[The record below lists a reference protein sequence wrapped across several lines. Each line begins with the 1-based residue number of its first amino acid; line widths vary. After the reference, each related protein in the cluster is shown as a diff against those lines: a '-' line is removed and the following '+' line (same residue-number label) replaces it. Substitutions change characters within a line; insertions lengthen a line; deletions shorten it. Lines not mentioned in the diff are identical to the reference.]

1 MKKEPQASSDEDI
14 HDMDD
19 QGDGSDNDEFSV
31 TNVTNE
37 GKNCTKLLNNM
48 CTILYSQNIFVFS
61 LHILFFLVQKMK
73 EPVKLKMK
81 KVADQIL
88 VQEKGKR
95 KGIRQICLLI
105 YIIYQNYIAIL
116 PYCKHAKRSCYYCHK
131 INIMLSYGS

>member
-31 TNVTNE
+31 TNATNE

-48 CTILYSQNIFVFS
+48 CTILYSQDIFVFS

-88 VQEKGKR
+88 VQEKGKG
-95 KGIRQICLLI
+95 KVYDKYVFLFTLFIKIILLFYPTVSMPKEVVTI
-105 YIIYQNYIAIL
+105 VT
-116 PYCKHAKRSCYYCHK
+116 K
-131 INIMLSYGS
+131 

>member
-48 CTILYSQNIFVFS
+48 CTILYSQDIFVFS

-88 VQEKGKR
+88 VQEKGKG
-95 KGIRQICLLI
+95 KVYDKYVFLFTLFIKIILLFYPTVSMPKEVVTI
-105 YIIYQNYIAIL
+105 VT
-116 PYCKHAKRSCYYCHK
+116 K
-131 INIMLSYGS
+131 